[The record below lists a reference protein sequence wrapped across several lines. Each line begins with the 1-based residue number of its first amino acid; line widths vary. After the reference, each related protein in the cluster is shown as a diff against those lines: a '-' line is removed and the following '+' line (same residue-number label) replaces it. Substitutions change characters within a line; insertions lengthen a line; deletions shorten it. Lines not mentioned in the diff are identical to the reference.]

1 MKRRRSI
8 FFLAA
13 IGVAALALY
22 LFREPLLNA
31 CFDFLVAGE
40 EPAKADLAVVL
51 AGDGGGNRIMK
62 AGDLVREGFVPAA
75 LVSGPTG
82 MYDTPESDLAIH
94 FASTHG
100 YPESYFIAFPIPAK
114 SSQEEAALI
123 VPELRKRNVKSILVV
138 TNGYHTRRAGR
149 YYKHIPG
156 ITARMIAARDRYA
169 EHGTWWRNREGRK
182 TMFMEWSKTIATVFG
197 I

>member
-1 MKRRRSI
+1 MIRRRPI
-8 FFLAA
+8 LILAA
-13 IGVAALALY
+13 IGVPVLVLY

-31 CFDFLVAGE
+31 SFDVLVTGE
-40 EPAKADLAVVL
+40 PPVKADLAVVL
-51 AGDGGGNRIMK
+51 GGDGAGNRIMK

-94 FASTHG
+94 FAVNNG
-100 YPESYFIAFPIPAK
+100 YPESYFIGFPNQGK

-123 VPELRKRNVKSILVV
+123 IPELRKRNVKSVLVV